1 MVVIYPDKVSSFS
14 ASGRANKQGVWRAR
28 WTVVAL
34 QRGRASVTFT
44 VRFGRQKKVLHRY
57 FTIR

>member
-1 MVVIYPDKVSSFS
+1 MVVVYPDKVSSFS
-14 ASGRANKQGVWRAR
+14 ASGRANKLGVWRAQ

-44 VRFGRQKKVLHRY
+44 VRFGSQKKVLHRY
-57 FTIR
+57 FTVR